1 MRTVYRLLGL
11 VRNYGASPVEQAC
24 ARALELDVI
33 DVTKIARML
42 EQAVEGEQL
51 ELVVNAAGG
60 PARFARDPAE
70 FGVTR

>member
-11 VRNYGASPVEQAC
+11 VRSYGPGPVEAAC
-24 ARALELDVI
+24 AKALELDVV

-42 EQAVEGEQL
+42 EQAVERDPTVAPAK
-51 ELVVNAAGG
+51 VVGG
-60 PARFARDPAE
+60 PARFARDASE